1 MCQPACVLCYFFRHH
16 TQRYPAHST
25 LDGVARVSLEP
36 LLIVKALL
44 PCSSHW
50 LDFGS
55 PVNQVH
61 SDAAIPVR
69 LVALCHILV
78 LGYQFGSIISG
89 VQEQLSWERIKS
101 NRKEQLWSSAKEV
114 TWRPSCL
121 LHPLICLLTCL
132 AFLRVLKSLASLF
145 IAFTSDKP
153 ISSCCQ
159 EQGTWIACGSSS
171 M

>member
-44 PCSSHW
+44 GCGSHW

-61 SDAAIPVR
+61 SDAAIHVR
-69 LVALCHILV
+69 LVVFCPLP
-78 LGYQFGSIISG
+78 
-89 VQEQLSWERIKS
+89 R
-101 NRKEQLWSSAKEV
+101 
-114 TWRPSCL
+114 SCL
-121 LHPLICLLTCL
+121 
-132 AFLRVLKSLASLF
+132 RVPVWKHHLGGSGAVILGE
-145 IAFTSDKP
+145 DKK
-153 ISSCCQ
+153 
-159 EQGTWIACGSSS
+159 
-171 M
+171 